1 MGVSNIAFVNFTG
14 YTEGG
19 KGNRTATVSCSNV
32 HPCFNIA
39 LQNVSLA
46 TSADGIPEPA
56 QGTCSYIAPNG
67 VSGLTGSGC

>member
-1 MGVSNIAFVNFTG
+1 MEISNIAFVNFTG
-14 YTEGG
+14 YIEGG
-19 KGNRTATVSCSNV
+19 KGNRTAAVSCSNV

-46 TSADGIPEPA
+46 SSVNGTAVSA
-56 QGTCSYIAPNG
+56 QGSCSYIAKNG

>member
-1 MGVSNIAFVNFTG
+1 MEVSNIAFVNFSG
-14 YTEGG
+14 YTSGG
-19 KGNRTATVSCSNV
+19 KGNTTASVSCSSV

-46 TSADGIPEPA
+46 DAANGKAESA
-56 QGTCSYIAPNG
+56 QGTCEYIAPNG